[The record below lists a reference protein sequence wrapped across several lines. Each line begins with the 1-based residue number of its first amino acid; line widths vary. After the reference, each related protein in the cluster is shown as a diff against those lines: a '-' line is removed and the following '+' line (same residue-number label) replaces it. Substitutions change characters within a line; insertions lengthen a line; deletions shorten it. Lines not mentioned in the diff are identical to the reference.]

1 MKCYLFGCR
10 LINYM
15 RYLTYTYLAI
25 DMKYFALLFAAP
37 TVAIILF
44 LKGIAAVI
52 TIAFIAVAV
61 AGFSEWVQGQRVS
74 ILINIYRQ

>member
-1 MKCYLFGCR
+1 MKYYTFGCR

-25 DMKYFALLFAAP
+25 DMKYFAALF
-37 TVAIILF
+37 VLILF
-44 LKGIAAVI
+44 LKGIPAVI
-52 TIAFIAVAV
+52 TITFIAAAV

-74 ILINIYRQ
+74 IILTSYSL

>member
-25 DMKYFALLFAAP
+25 DMKYFALLFA
-37 TVAIILF
+37 IILF

-52 TIAFIAVAV
+52 TITFIAAAV
-61 AGFSEWVQGQRVS
+61 AGFSQWVQGQRVS